1 MFGSSVIDNT
11 FQTML
16 EAIHQVLLMIH
27 IPVGT
32 LSLILF
38 WIPVGVKK
46 GSRLHRK
53 VGRYYYYCMWIVLI
67 TAFLMCIT
75 NLILGNYISA
85 AFLGYL
91 AVITSYPLWY
101 SYEILNQDKIWT
113 DIYFQVRRF
122 FSVLIFVSSI
132 AMFLLGAIKFN
143 FRNMGGVMAFF
154 GLLGIPAI
162 RDVLMTKE
170 KATNIE
176 SKLKMHIQ
184 GTIISGIAAYTA
196 FFAFGGSRFLM
207 GVLQLDTQWMILPWT
222 LPTLMGLVYMR
233 YMKKKYKVA
242 G

>member
-1 MFGSSVIDNT
+1 
-11 FQTML
+11 ML
-16 EAIHQVLLMIH
+16 ETIHKVLLMIH

-46 GSRLHRK
+46 GSPLHRK
-53 VGRYYYYCMWIVLI
+53 VGRYYYYCMWMVLV
-67 TAFLMCIT
+67 TAFLLCIN
-75 NLILGNYISA
+75 NLMMGNYIAA

-91 AVITSYPLWY
+91 SIITSYPLWY
-101 SYEILNQDKIWT
+101 SYEILNQDKVWT
-113 DIYFQVRRF
+113 HTYFQIRRI
-122 FSVLIFVSSI
+122 FSILIFISSI

-162 RDVLMTKE
+162 RDILMTLE
-170 KATNIE
+170 KANQKET
-176 SKLKMHIQ
+176 KLKMHIQ

-207 GVLQLDTQWMILPWT
+207 GVLHLDAQWMILPWT
-222 LPTLMGLVYMR
+222 LPTLMGIAYMR
-233 YMKKKYKVA
+233 YMKKKYKSL
-242 G
+242 